1 MCTVENSVR
10 YITLPLEEYE
20 ALVKEIEELKKR
32 KDAPMPE
39 IDDITFLSSR
49 LYSYL
54 TRQGI
59 RNIKD
64 IEETTRASWVRLPG
78 FGRKTYEEL
87 KNLMKLY
94 GVHFKDK

>member
-20 ALVKEIEELKKR
+20 AMVKEIEELKKR

-64 IEETTRASWVRLPG
+64 IEETTPYDWQRLPG
-78 FGRKTYEEL
+78 FGRKTWSEL